1 MTFTRYTLIYGLLV
15 GAVIAGIIS
24 VMLALFGNE
33 GPFATLWFG
42 YLVQFVGLTFVFVGV
57 KRYRDVERG
66 GVIKFLP
73 ALGLGL
79 AIAVTAAVAY
89 ALVWELYLY
98 LTDYTFAAEFLEAT
112 RKKLEAANTPPAEIA
127 RQMAENEA
135 MFESYANP
143 LFRIPMTMVELIVP
157 LGLVVPLV
165 SAGLLRN
172 PKLFPD
178 PNAGKREAEDVFG

>member
-24 VMLALFGNE
+24 VMLAVFGKD

-42 YLVQFVGLTFVFVGV
+42 YLVQLVGLSFVFVGV

-79 AIAVTAAVAY
+79 AIALTAAVAY
-89 ALVWELYLY
+89 SLVWETYLW
-98 LTDYTFAAEFLEAT
+98 LTNYTFMSEYIEVARKQLEASH
-112 RKKLEAANTPPAEIA
+112 TPPGEIA
-127 RQMAENEA
+127 KQIAEMEA
-135 MFESYANP
+135 MGEMYKNP
-143 LFRIPMTMVELIVP
+143 LFRIPMTMVELILP
-157 LGLVVPLV
+157 LGIVVPLI
-165 SAGLLRN
+165 SAGLLCF
-172 PKLFPD
+172 PKVLP
-178 PNAGKREAEDVFG
+178 AR

>member
-24 VMLALFGNE
+24 VMLALFGKE

-42 YLVQFVGLTFVFVGV
+42 YLVQLVGLTFAFVGV
-57 KRYRDVERG
+57 KRYRDIERG

-79 AIAVTAAVAY
+79 AIALTAAVAY
-89 ALVWELYLY
+89 ALVWEVYLAS
-98 LTDYTFAAEFLEAT
+98 TNYTFADEYMESERL
-112 RKKLEAANTPPAEIA
+112 KLVAAHAPPAEIA
-127 RQMAENEA
+127 RKMAEMKA
-135 MFESYANP
+135 LFESYANP
-143 LFRIPMTMVELIVP
+143 LFRVPMTMVELIVP
-157 LGLVVPLV
+157 LGLVVPLL

-172 PKLFPD
+172 PKFLP
-178 PNAGKREAEDVFG
+178 AR